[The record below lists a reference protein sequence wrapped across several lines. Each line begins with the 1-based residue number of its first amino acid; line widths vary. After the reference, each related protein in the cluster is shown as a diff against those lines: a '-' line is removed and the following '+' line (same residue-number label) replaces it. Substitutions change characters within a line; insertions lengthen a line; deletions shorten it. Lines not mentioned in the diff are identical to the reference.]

1 MDPTFY
7 AVVYGLKDDEDW
19 EDEAN
24 WYKVNPSLGYTVDVG
39 NILCWREAFHRAH
52 KQKSL
57 DYVYD
62 NPESISV
69 LLPCEN
75 WGALKEVYGIY

>member
-1 MDPTFY
+1 MVVAY
-7 AVVYGLKDDEDW
+7 AFSWWKEHSYNNQGGGKHDIT
-19 EDEAN
+19 
-24 WYKVNPSLGYTVDVG
+24 SLDVG
-39 NILCWREAFHRAH
+39 NILCGREAFHRAH